1 MVWLSVGL
9 LDYLPKKT
17 KHKSRVSK
25 PTHMDVSV
33 VIPFLDEEESL
44 PELYQQ
50 LTDVL
55 ASTKW
60 SYELIFVDDGS
71 QDKGWKFVRSAAKND
86 ASVRGVKFTRNFGK
100 SQALHVG
107 FDLAQGDVVF
117 TMDADLQDSP
127 KELPALYEM
136 LNKENLDVVSGWK
149 KIRHDP
155 LFGKTIP
162 SKFFNWAARQF
173 SGIPLHDFNCGLK
186 AYKKEV
192 VKAIQVHGEMHR
204 YIPLLAK
211 HAGYRAIGEHVVQ
224 HSARKYGKTKFGA
237 DRFVK
242 GFLDLVT
249 LLFVQRFGKR
259 PMHFFGLIGSL
270 MLNTG
275 FGFALYLG
283 IDKLYLETEGRLIT
297 ERPEFYLALT
307 TMILGSQFFLA
318 GFLAELFMRSRN
330 KSPNY
335 RISETL

>member
-1 MVWLSVGL
+1 
-9 LDYLPKKT
+9 
-17 KHKSRVSK
+17 
-25 PTHMDVSV
+25 MDVSV

-71 QDKGWKFVRSAAKND
+71 QDKGWEFVRSVAKND
-86 ASVRGVKFTRNFGK
+86 ASVRAVKFTRNFGK

-136 LNKENLDVVSGWK
+136 LIKENLDVVSGWK

-224 HSARKYGKTKFGA
+224 HSTRKYGKTKFGA

-249 LLFVQRFGKR
+249 LLFIQRFGKR

-270 MLNTG
+270 MLITG

-335 RISETL
+335 RIRETL

>member
-1 MVWLSVGL
+1 MSKQPHTEISVI
-9 LDYLPKKT
+9 
-17 KHKSRVSK
+17 
-25 PTHMDVSV
+25 
-33 VIPFLDEEESL
+33 IPFLDEEESL

-50 LTDVL
+50 LKDVL
-55 ASTKW
+55 ATTNW

-71 QDKGWKFVRSAAKND
+71 RDKGWDFVRSIVD
-86 ASVRGVKFTRNFGK
+86 SDSTIRGVKFTRNFGK

-107 FDLAQGDVVF
+107 FELAKGDVVF

-127 KELPALYEM
+127 KELPALHKKLTDED
-136 LNKENLDVVSGWK
+136 LDVVSGWK
-149 KIRHDP
+149 KVRHDP
-155 LFGKTIP
+155 LLGKTIP
-162 SKFFNWAARQF
+162 SKFFNWTARQF
-173 SGIPLHDFNCGLK
+173 SGIALHDFNCGLK

-211 HAGYRAIGEHVVQ
+211 HAGYSAIGEHVVQ
-224 HSARKYGKTKFGA
+224 HSARKFGKTKFGP

-259 PMHFFGLIGSL
+259 PMHFFGLIGSM
-270 MLNTG
+270 MLVTG

-283 IDKLYLETEGRLIT
+283 IDKLYLETQGRLIT

-330 KSPNY
+330 KTPNY
-335 RISETL
+335 RIRETL

>member
-1 MVWLSVGL
+1 M
-9 LDYLPKKT
+9 
-17 KHKSRVSK
+17 SK

-55 ASTKW
+55 ASTIW

-71 QDKGWKFVRSAAKND
+71 QDKGWEFVRSTAKND
-86 ASVRGVKFTRNFGK
+86 ASVRAVKFTRNFGK

-117 TMDADLQDSP
+117 TMDADLQDNP
-127 KELPALYEM
+127 KELPAIYKL
-136 LNKENLDVVSGWK
+136 LIKENLDVVSGWK
-149 KIRHDP
+149 KVRHDP

-173 SGIPLHDFNCGLK
+173 SGIQLHDFNCGLK

-192 VKAIQVHGEMHR
+192 VKAIQVNGEMHR

-211 HAGYRAIGEHVVQ
+211 HAGYGAIGEHIVQ

-237 DRFVK
+237 DRFIK

-270 MLNTG
+270 MLVTG

-330 KSPNY
+330 KTPNY
-335 RISETL
+335 RIRETL